1 MHLIIPESVRKIQ
14 IDECIFKAITFP
26 STFTKKNSKSIISEC
41 TVGKIYLSGKSV
53 YTGNIYQIS
62 GLKTIKLPSKLK
74 YIKAGFLKGSTDL
87 EKISIPNQV
96 RTIGKEAFAGC
107 RNLKIYI
114 PATVKN
120 IGKNAFG
127 KGDGCVKKIY
137 CVKNS
142 AAYKYAKKN
151 NIPYKT
157 VSIKE

>member
-1 MHLIIPESVRKIQ
+1 ML
-14 IDECIFKAITFP
+14 
-26 STFTKKNSKSIISEC
+26 
-41 TVGKIYLSGKSV
+41 
-53 YTGNIYQIS
+53 IS
-62 GLKTIKLPSKLK
+62 GGSLSLKTTPVQAHRGFRLLTLASSKLK

>member
-1 MHLIIPESVRKIQ
+1 M
-14 IDECIFKAITFP
+14 
-26 STFTKKNSKSIISEC
+26 
-41 TVGKIYLSGKSV
+41 

-114 PATVKN
+114 PATVK
-120 IGKNAFG
+120 IWKKCIWKRLRMREKNLLCEKFSG
-127 KGDGCVKKIY
+127 I
-137 CVKNS
+137 
-142 AAYKYAKKN
+142 
-151 NIPYKT
+151 
-157 VSIKE
+157 

>member
-1 MHLIIPESVRKIQ
+1 M
-14 IDECIFKAITFP
+14 
-26 STFTKKNSKSIISEC
+26 
-41 TVGKIYLSGKSV
+41 

-87 EKISIPNQV
+87 EK
-96 RTIGKEAFAGC
+96 IGKEAFAGC